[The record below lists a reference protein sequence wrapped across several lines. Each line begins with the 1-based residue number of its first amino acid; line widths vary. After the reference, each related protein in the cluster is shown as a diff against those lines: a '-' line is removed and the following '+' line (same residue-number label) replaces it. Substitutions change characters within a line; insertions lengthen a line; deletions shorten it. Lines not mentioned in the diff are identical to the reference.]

1 MAGIA
6 VAGAAILTPLALTE
20 WAVMRGARTL
30 RAMARQGGVENSLDN
45 LRYRIMVLRDEEA
58 AFVLCKRFDVTDIE
72 EAVQLASKD
81 HDQAYLPGAFDA
93 VADGLNA
100 YLSSKE
106 RKEVHA

>member
-6 VAGAAILTPLALTE
+6 VVGAAILTPLALTE
-20 WAVMRGARTL
+20 WAVVRGARTL

-45 LRYRIMVLRDEEA
+45 LRYRIMVLRDAEA
-58 AFVLCKRFDVTDIE
+58 SFVLCKRFDVTDIE
-72 EAVQLASKD
+72 EAVRLASKD
-81 HDQAYLPGAFDA
+81 HDPVYLPGAFDA
-93 VADGLNA
+93 ITDGLTA